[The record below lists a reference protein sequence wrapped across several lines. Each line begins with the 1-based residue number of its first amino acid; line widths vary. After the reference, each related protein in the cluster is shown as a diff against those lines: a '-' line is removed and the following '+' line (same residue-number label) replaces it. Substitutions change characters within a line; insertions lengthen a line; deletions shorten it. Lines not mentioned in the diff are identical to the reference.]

1 MTEATGAGPLATT
14 DTADESNWPLLK
26 SERTWGQLE
35 LGIVLL
41 VAASATWCY
50 IIGEYVGYYLNLKQG
65 FATMTAGA
73 MIGMLLVTLA
83 VVPAATRY
91 GIDSIVSARPQ
102 FGSRGWMLTVF
113 LQYSSIIGWNS
124 LLLIFFGKSVVQL
137 LVTTGMASPESAGII
152 LPLSTLV
159 ACALVFGVLLTGR
172 SGIERASNILFFFIV
187 GVGLWMVYLLLTQQA
202 DAVAGA
208 VPAYASGDIQWDYV
222 TGIEIGIVSLL
233 SWWPYIGAMV
243 RVVPNAHKA
252 AMPAMLGMGL
262 PVPLLSV
269 IGLAAI
275 LALETSD
282 PSAWMVQLGGPLYG
296 AIALVFV
303 IAANLGTAIIG
314 VYATAVG
321 LRSVPGADRLPW
333 RVNLLIAL
341 VPVAIIGVFLPDVFF
356 NNFGTF
362 LAFIGVF
369 FAPLCAIQIVDFIFL
384 RGQRLSVRGLY
395 DRSPEAPYYYWGG
408 FNPAG
413 IAGMAAGF
421 VTYVYLLNPL
431 TYVSRSPYEILTASL
446 PAAVAGGLIYLLV
459 TLLLVKPAK
468 KGGYV

>member
-1 MTEATGAGPLATT
+1 MTDIQESMAGLQK

-35 LGIVLL
+35 LGVVLL

-65 FATMTAGA
+65 FAAMTAGS

-91 GIDSIVSARPQ
+91 GIDSIVSAVPQ
-102 FGSRGWMLTVF
+102 LGTRGWTLTVF
-113 LQYSSIIGWNS
+113 LQYTSIIGWNS

-137 LVTTGMASPESAGII
+137 MVTIGAVSESSAGII
-152 LPLSTLV
+152 LPIATLV
-159 ACALVFGVLLTGR
+159 ACAVVYGVLLRGKT
-172 SGIERASNILFFFIV
+172 GIERASNILFFFIV
-187 GVGLWMVYLLLTQQA
+187 GVGLWMVYLLLTQKSA
-202 DAVAGA
+202 AVAAA
-208 VPAYASGDIQWDYV
+208 VPAYASGDLRWDYV

-243 RVVPNAHKA
+243 RVAPNAHKA

-282 PSAWMVQLGGPLYG
+282 PSAWMVQLGGTFYG

-321 LRSVPGADRLPW
+321 LKSVRGAERMSWRLT
-333 RVNLLIAL
+333 LLFAL
-341 VPVAIIGVFLPDVFF
+341 VPVAFVGIFVPDVFF

-369 FAPLCAIQIVDFIFL
+369 FAPLCGIQIVDFLIL
-384 RGQRLSVRGLY
+384 RKQRLNVRGLY
-395 DRSPEAPYYYWGG
+395 DHSPEAPYYYWAG
-408 FNPAG
+408 FNPAA

-431 TYVSRSPYEILTASL
+431 TYVSRSPYEIVTASL
-446 PAAVAGGLIYLLV
+446 PAAVAGGLIYLVV
-459 TLLLVKPAK
+459 TLFLVKPAN
-468 KGGYV
+468 KGGYE